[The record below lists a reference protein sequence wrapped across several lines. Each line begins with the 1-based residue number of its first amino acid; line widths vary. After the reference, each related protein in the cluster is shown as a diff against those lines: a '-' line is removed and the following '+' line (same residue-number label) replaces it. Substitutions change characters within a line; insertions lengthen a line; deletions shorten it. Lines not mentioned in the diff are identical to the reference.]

1 VPELALSTAE
11 GSLELV
17 SRFADDPSAILA
29 LDDDT
34 CAFTAPGI
42 EGFLAFRR
50 WGRWLLQIG
59 GAYAA
64 EADRL
69 PLLRAFLADAERQRC
84 GVLAVQLQHRDARD
98 AWRLGCTVN
107 QLGASYALAV
117 AEFSLRGR
125 HFMQLRNKISRAR
138 RAGVV
143 VEHTTF
149 AVLSDADRAQLS
161 ALDTQWLAGKHAK
174 PLRFMVGRLG
184 GLAEPLRR
192 LVLGRLDGR
201 IVGYLCLSRVFG
213 SRPGWLHDLSRRAGD
228 APPGVMELL
237 VSESLD
243 GLAHEGD
250 RADRGPGCGRSS
262 GRRPG
267 TEQTW
272 WHFGFT
278 PFTGLDPVHELPGA
292 SPTVARLV
300 RLMADRGQRLY
311 PAASQVDYKRKWGDL
326 EVLPDYLAFA
336 GRPSPGGV
344 AALVRAANLI

>member
-1 VPELALSTAE
+1 MPEPALSTAPAP
-11 GSLELV
+11 LDLV

-34 CAFTAPGI
+34 DAFAVPGI
-42 EGFLAFRR
+42 EGFLAYRR
-50 WGRWLLQIG
+50 HGRWLLQIG

-84 GVLAVQLQHRDARD
+84 RVLAVQLQQRDARD
-98 AWRLGCTVN
+98 AWRLGWTVN

-117 AEFSLRGR
+117 TEFNLRGR

-138 RAGVV
+138 RAGVT
-143 VEHTTF
+143 VEHTTYSE
-149 AVLSDADRAQLS
+149 LSDDDRTQLS
-161 ALDTQWLAGKHAK
+161 ALDAEWLAGKHAK

-184 GLAEPLRR
+184 GRAEPLRR
-192 LVLGRLDGR
+192 LVLGRLDSR
-201 IVGYLCLSRVFG
+201 IVGYLSLSRVSG
-213 SRPGWLHDLSRRAGD
+213 SRPGWLHDLSRRSID

-237 VSESLD
+237 VADSL
-243 GLAHEGD
+243 GHLAEQS
-250 RADRGPGCGRSS
+250 GC
-262 GRRPG
+262 
-267 TEQTW
+267 W

-292 SPTVARLV
+292 SPTVTRLI
-300 RLMADRGQRLY
+300 RLLADRGQWIY
-311 PAASQVDYKRKWGDL
+311 PSASQVDYKRKWGDL

-336 GRPSPGGV
+336 GRPTPGGV
-344 AALVRAANLI
+344 AALVRAANLL

>member
-1 VPELALSTAE
+1 VPELQLSTIE
-11 GSLELV
+11 DLLELV

-34 CAFTAPGI
+34 LAFTVPGI
-42 EGFLAFRR
+42 EGLIAYRR
-50 WGRWLLQIG
+50 RGRWLLQIG

-69 PLLRAFLADAERQRC
+69 PLLRAFFADAERQRC
-84 GVLAVQLQHRDARD
+84 RVLAVQLQQRDARD
-98 AWRLGCTVN
+98 AWRLGATVN

-117 AEFSLRGR
+117 EEFDLRGR
-125 HFMQLRNKISRAR
+125 RFMQLRNKISRAR

-149 AVLSDADRAQLS
+149 ADLSDADRAQLRS
-161 ALDTQWLAGKHAK
+161 LDAEWLTGKHAK

-184 GLAEPLRR
+184 GRAEPLRR

-201 IVGYLCLSRVFG
+201 IVGYLSLSRVFG

-237 VSESLD
+237 VAESI
-243 GLAHEGD
+243 GRLAD
-250 RADRGPGCGRSS
+250 ADVAMLVSPGPDRSS
-262 GRRPG
+262 GRHHG
-267 TEQTW
+267 SAGSW

-292 SPTVARLV
+292 SPTVAWLV
-300 RLMADRGQRLY
+300 RLLADRGQRIY
-311 PAASQVDYKRKWGDL
+311 PSASQVDYKRKWGDL
-326 EVLPDYLAFA
+326 EVLPDYVAFS
-336 GRPSPGGV
+336 GPPNLGGV
-344 AALVRAANLI
+344 AALVRVANLL

>member
-1 VPELALSTAE
+1 MPESALSIGPAAE
-11 GSLELV
+11 APLRPPLTTTLLSLV
-17 SRFADDPSAILA
+17 SRYADDPSAILA

-34 CAFTAPGI
+34 RAFTVPGI
-42 EGFLAFRR
+42 EGFLAYRR
-50 WGRWLLQIG
+50 HGRWLLQIG

-84 GVLAVQLQHRDARD
+84 RVLAVQLQQRDARD
-98 AWRLGCTVN
+98 AWQLGCTVN

-117 AEFSLRGR
+117 DGFGLRGR

-138 RAGVV
+138 RAGVL

-149 AVLSDADRAQLS
+149 AELSEDDRKQLN
-161 ALDTQWLAGKHAK
+161 ALDAAWLAGKHAK

-184 GLAEPLRR
+184 GQAEPLRR

-201 IVGYLCLSRVFG
+201 VVGYLSLSQVFG
-213 SRPGWLHDLSRRAGD
+213 SRPGWLHDLSRRSGE

-237 VSESLD
+237 VADSL
-243 GLAHEGD
+243 GQLGET
-250 RADRGPGCGRSS
+250 PGC
-262 GRRPG
+262 
-267 TEQTW
+267 W

-278 PFTGLDPVHELPGA
+278 PFTGLDPAHELPGA
-292 SPTVARLV
+292 SAGVARLI
-300 RLMADRGQRLY
+300 RLLADRGQRIY
-311 PAASQVDYKRKWGDL
+311 PSASQVDYKRKWGDL

-336 GRPSPGGV
+336 GRPGPSGV
-344 AALVRAANLI
+344 AALVRAATLL